1 MSIKPWISIPTS
13 NAMVIVDHDVGD
25 IRIIIKDS
33 DTIDKAIAD
42 LTQLKTLVKEM
53 EAYDGN

>member
-13 NAMVIVDHDVGD
+13 NATVVVDHNVGD
-25 IRIIIKDS
+25 IRIMFKDT

-42 LTQLKTLVKEM
+42 LTQIKTLIKEI
-53 EAYDGN
+53 ETYDRH